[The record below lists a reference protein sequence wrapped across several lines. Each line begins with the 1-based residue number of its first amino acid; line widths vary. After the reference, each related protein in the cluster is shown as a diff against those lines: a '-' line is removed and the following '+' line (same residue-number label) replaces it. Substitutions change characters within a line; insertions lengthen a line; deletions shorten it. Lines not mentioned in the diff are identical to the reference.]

1 MNERL
6 KQEIMRQYPEWHYK
20 PLRLTVAEIEAPLGV
35 IGQFFEC
42 YHLPQIRSCLKEM
55 VFDAIC
61 MDDNDAPS
69 HYTTHEDVEKLI
81 EAAWLIYQEAL
92 KRSNKNEDEK
102 TTSKQSSQ
110 QGTIIES
117 EQYKM
122 IYEFFESF
130 TLPQARSYLL
140 STLKAAESEHI
151 WNKSTPNDLLFF
163 FDHLHQ
169 LLSAVYDPIS
179 SNDIIQ
185 EVVLSKPDS
194 CPDLLQYHLYCGN
207 YDKPNPWEYV
217 PHCLSSKEYRNPYK
231 ALRKVTGAYSLKEWK
246 EIMHYLLHHAL
257 AASSL
262 ADVGVHLELI
272 RISECLQKLIEASHL
287 IHVRAFIK
295 PNKHENE

>member
-35 IGQFFEC
+35 IGHFFEC

-81 EAAWLIYQEAL
+81 EAAWLIYQEAQ
-92 KRSNKNEDEK
+92 
-102 TTSKQSSQ
+102 KQSGKNKDEMIAGVKSTKHQTVIESQ
-110 QGTIIES
+110 Q
-117 EQYKM
+117 YKV
-122 IYEFFESF
+122 IHDFFESF

-140 STLKAAESEHI
+140 STLKAAESAHI

-169 LLSAVYDPIS
+169 LLSAVYDLIS
-179 SNDIIQ
+179 NNDIIQ
-185 EVVLSKPDS
+185 QVVLPKSNS
-194 CPDLLQYHLYCGN
+194 SPDLSQYHLYCGN
-207 YDKPNPWEYV
+207 YDKPNPWEYI

-231 ALRKVTGAYSLKEWK
+231 ALRRVTGEYSLKEWK
-246 EIMHYLLHHAL
+246 EISHYLLHHAL

-262 ADVGVHLELI
+262 AELGVHLELI
-272 RISECLQKLIEASHL
+272 RISECLQKMIEACHL
-287 IHVRAFIK
+287 IYVRAFIQ
-295 PNKHENE
+295 PNKYGNE